1 MRLVLFVSALLL
13 LSAVSARAQGKLK
26 VFVLAGQSNMEGA
39 GQIRIYPKNKNG
51 GTGSLEY
58 LARDPGTAKRF
69 AHTVNKDG
77 SWRVRDDVWIW
88 YLGRKGGLSV
98 GYGAKTRMIGPEF
111 QLGHVL
117 GDAYGE
123 QVLLIKTAWGGKTLV
138 KDFRPPSSG
147 GEVGPYYTEMLSH
160 VRDVL
165 GNIRKLFPA
174 YDGKGY
180 ELSGFFW
187 HQGWNDGL
195 KKPWVEVYEENLANL
210 VKDLRKEWKVPDL
223 PVSIAV
229 SGFGGRGQK
238 VDRRLGII
246 AAQHAVARRP
256 EFKGRVVSVET
267 RDFFRPREE
276 SPSGQGYHWNGNAE
290 TYFLIGDA
298 MAKALLEVVGAK

>member
-1 MRLVLFVSALLL
+1 
-13 LSAVSARAQGKLK
+13 
-26 VFVLAGQSNMEGA
+26 
-39 GQIRIYPKNKNG
+39 
-51 GTGSLEY
+51 
-58 LARDPGTAKRF
+58 
-69 AHTVNKDG
+69 
-77 SWRVRDDVWIW
+77 
-88 YLGRKGGLSV
+88 
-98 GYGAKTRMIGPEF
+98 
-111 QLGHVL
+111 
-117 GDAYGE
+117 
-123 QVLLIKTAWGGKTLV
+123 V

-147 GEVGPYYTEMLSH
+147 GEVGPYYTEMLGH

-165 GNIRKLFPA
+165 ANIKEHFPA

-180 ELSGFFW
+180 ELAGFFW

-210 VKDLRKEWKVPDL
+210 VKDLRKEWKVPEL

-238 VDRRLGII
+238 IDRRLGII

-298 MAKALLEVVGAK
+298 MAKALLDVVGAK

>member
-1 MRLVLFVSALLL
+1 MRLIFFISCLALFFPGSV
-13 LSAVSARAQGKLK
+13 RAQGKLK

-39 GQIRIYPKNKNG
+39 GQIQINPGSKNG
-51 GTGSLEY
+51 GKGSLEY
-58 LARDPGTAKRF
+58 LVKDAKTAKKY
-69 AHTVNKDG
+69 AHTVNRDG

-98 GYGAKTRMIGPEF
+98 GYGAKPRMIGPEF
-111 QLGHVL
+111 QIGHVL
-117 GDAYGE
+117 GEAFKE

-147 GEVGPYYTEMLSH
+147 GEVGPYYTEMLGH
-160 VRDVL
+160 VREVL
-165 GNIRKLFPA
+165 ANLKELFPS
-174 YDGKGY
+174 YDGNGY

-210 VKDLRKEWKVPDL
+210 VKDLRKEWKAPGL
-223 PVSIAV
+223 PVSIGV

-256 EFKGRVVSVET
+256 ELKGRVVSVET

-290 TYFLIGDA
+290 TYCLIGEA
-298 MAKALLEVVGAK
+298 MAKALLEVVRAK

>member
-1 MRLVLFVSALLL
+1 MKHTATALLSLGILL
-13 LSAVSARAQGKLK
+13 LSTAAHAADGKVK
-26 VFVLAGQSNMEGA
+26 VFILAGQSNMEGK
-39 GQIRIYPKNKNG
+39 GGIDPLLNHQIKAPETKDFFAHLHKNG
-51 GTGSLEY
+51 KYVE
-58 LARDPGTAKRF
+58 
-69 AHTVNKDG
+69 
-77 SWRVRDDVWIW
+77 RDDVWID
-88 YLGRKGGLSV
+88 YLGRRGKLTV
-98 GYGAKTRMIGPEF
+98 GYGSPGRIGPELEF
-111 QLGHVL
+111 GNTVGNHF
-117 GDAYGE
+117 DE
-123 QVLLIKTAWGGKTLV
+123 QVFIIKTAWGGKTLV

-147 GEVGPYYTEMLSH
+147 GEIGPYYTEMLGH

-165 GNIRKLFPA
+165 ANLKELFPS

-210 VKDLRKEWKVPDL
+210 VKDLRKEWKVPGL

-290 TYFLIGDA
+290 TYCLIGET
-298 MAKALLEVVGAK
+298 MAKALLEVLRAK

>member
-1 MRLVLFVSALLL
+1 MRLLPFLVGLFLV
-13 LSAVSARAQGKLK
+13 VTVPVRAQGKLK

-39 GQIRIYPKNKNG
+39 GQIAINPRSKNEG
-51 GTGSLEY
+51 RGSLEY
-58 LARDPGTAKRF
+58 LVKDPKTAKKY
-69 AHTVNKDG
+69 AHTVNADG

-98 GYGAKTRMIGPEF
+98 GYGARSRMIGPEF
-111 QLGHVL
+111 QIGHVL
-117 GDAYGE
+117 GDAFKE

-147 GEVGPYYTEMLSH
+147 GEVGPFYTEMLSH

-165 GNIRKLFPA
+165 ADIDKLFPA

-210 VKDLRKEWKVPDL
+210 VKDLRKEWKVPGL
-223 PVSIAV
+223 PVSIGV

-267 RDFFRPREE
+267 RDFFRPREQ

-290 TYFLIGDA
+290 TYCLIGEA
-298 MAKALLEVVGAK
+298 MAKALLKVPAAN